1 MIKYL
6 SFTRSVIAILFLL
19 FSQFSNGFTQETKA
33 SFKITG
39 TVLEKGSKVKTTIP
53 YATVSINDYGIH
65 VSTNV
70 SGKFVINAV
79 PSGKATISVKYL
91 GMVTLDTV
99 VNVSSDLNLE
109 LYLAVADFRLNEVN
123 VTAKSGKDGAGTSS
137 KISRTAIDHLQANS
151 LADVMSLLPGGK
163 IVNPDLNFAT
173 QLSIRNVTTTET
185 KVKNLNGFG
194 TAIMMNGAPVSNNA
208 NLQTLS
214 PTVNGASGA
223 LGGGASPNAGFDAR
237 AISMD
242 NVESVEVIRGV
253 PGVEY
258 GDITSGVVIVNTK
271 AGNQPLKINAKT
283 NPNVYQISATK
294 GTDLGGNKGALN
306 LGVDYAHNTI
316 DPVASYAYYERFTA
330 NAMYS
335 NLFFNNRLKSNTS
348 FDLMYGKDTR
358 KANPDDVLSKT
369 NTSGRDLGFIFNTN
383 GNLTF
388 NNLWL
393 RNVNYVGRVG
403 YTSKNSF
410 YQTEHTSATAPYS
423 MTYTDGAVLSNKPN
437 TDIFDVNGNKL
448 TNISAADQG
457 LYALAL
463 PSTYVGRYDING
475 KELNTYFKAIA
486 TFFNKI
492 GGTNNKWLLGADFKS
507 DKNYGDG
514 KTFSDEL
521 PPKTS
526 LSNLNASFR
535 QRVYKDIP
543 GVNQLGV
550 FAEERFNTHLGSHFL
565 EIVAGARYDRFSGKR
580 DALSPR
586 LNASFEVIPQTFIIR
601 GAYGKLAKAPSV
613 LYMHPEDAYYEYINI
628 NETASAIPADQQVYM
643 TTTRVF
649 NTQNPDLQIAKNEK
663 SELGFDLN
671 IKQYSLR
678 VTAFRERLQ
687 NGYTLGNTVNTFR
700 PVVYNQYARSP
711 AGSGLPVY
719 DLSASNTVLAK
730 YFTPTNNQVSNNK
743 GVEVELDL
751 GRFPAIA
758 SAFSI
763 NGAWTRSESYNNG
776 YTYFDDYTEL
786 DPANRTHIGLY
797 EEGMQKRNDQ
807 EFVTSLRSTH
817 NIPRIGF
824 VVTLTTQVI
833 WNQSNWNKFGN
844 DSVPVKYIDKTTGLV
859 HDFDA
864 KRKNEP
870 EFKSLLRTVSTRD
883 YIKESY
889 PPLLAFSLNVTKEIA
904 DYMRVSFF
912 ANNMFRSYPISE
924 SKRNP
929 GTYVSRN
936 GGYFFGLE
944 LALTLK

>member
-1 MIKYL
+1 MIKFL
-6 SFTRSVIAILFLL
+6 SITRCVIVGSFLL
-19 FSQFSNGFTQETKA
+19 FSQLNDGFAQTTKG
-33 SFKITG
+33 SFKIGG
-39 TVLEKGSKVKTTIP
+39 TVFERGSKVKTTIP
-53 YATVSINDYGIH
+53 YATVSINDYGIN

-79 PSGKATISVKYL
+79 PAGRTTLNVKYL

-99 VNVSSDLNLE
+99 INVNADLNLD
-109 LYLAVADFRLNEVN
+109 LYLAVADFRLKEVS
-123 VTAKSGKDGAGTSS
+123 VTAKSGKDGTGTSS

-163 IVNPDLNFAT
+163 VTNPDLTFAS

-214 PTVNGASGA
+214 PSVSGASGV

-237 AISMD
+237 SISMD

-271 AGNQPLKINAKT
+271 AGNQPLKINGKT

-306 LGVDYAHNTI
+306 LGVDYARNTT
-316 DPVASYAYYERFTA
+316 DPVQSYAYYERFTG

-348 FDLMYGKDTR
+348 LDLIYGKDTR
-358 KANPDDVLSKT
+358 KKNPDDILSKT
-369 NTSGRDLGFIFNTN
+369 STSGRDLGFIFNTN

-393 RNVNYVGRVG
+393 RNINYVGRVG

-410 YQTEHTSATAPYS
+410 YETEYTSATAPYS

-437 TDIFDVNGNKL
+437 TDIFDVDGNKL
-448 TNISAADQG
+448 TNIGPADQG
-457 LYALAL
+457 LYALSL
-463 PSTYVGRYDING
+463 PSTYVGRYNING
-475 KELNTYFKAIA
+475 RELNTYFKAIA

-492 GGTNNKWLLGADFKS
+492 GATNNKWILGADFKS

-514 KTFSDEL
+514 KTFSDQL
-521 PPKTS
+521 PPRTS

-543 GVNQLGV
+543 GVNQLGI
-550 FAEERFNTHLGSHFL
+550 FAEERFNTQLGNHFL
-565 EIVAGARYDRFSGKR
+565 EIVGGARYDRFSGNR

-613 LYMHPEDAYYEYINI
+613 LYLHPEDAYYEYINI
-628 NETASAIPADQQVYM
+628 NETGSAIPADQQVYM

-649 NTQNPDLQIAKNEK
+649 NTQNPDLKIARNEK

-671 IKQYSLR
+671 VKQYSLR
-678 VTAFRERLQ
+678 VTAFKERMQ
-687 NGYTLGNTVNTFR
+687 NGYALGNTINTFK
-700 PVVYNQYARSP
+700 PVTYNQYVRST
-711 AGSGLPVY
+711 AGGPPVY
-719 DLSASNTVLAK
+719 NLSASNTVLAK
-730 YFTPTNNQVSNNK
+730 YYTSTNNQVSNNK

-751 GRFPAIA
+751 GRFPAIS

-763 NGAWTRSESYNNG
+763 NGAWTQSESYNNG
-776 YTYFDDYTEL
+776 YTYFDDYTAL
-786 DPANRTHIGLY
+786 DPAKRTHIGLY

-824 VVTLTTQVI
+824 VVTLTTQVV

-844 DSVPVKYIDKTTGLV
+844 DSIPVKYIDKTTGVV
-859 HDFDA
+859 HDFDPA
-864 KRKNEP
+864 RKNEP
-870 EFKSLLRTVSTRD
+870 EFKSLLRPVSTRD

-936 GGYFFGLE
+936 GSYFFGLE